1 MSTGTGKLINAV
13 GFVLSLIAMGMFEMM
28 ESSGAFSKGAFGLA
42 LIVVVAGIVLIV
54 VGLAKSYD
62 LNQ

>member
-1 MSTGTGKLINAV
+1 MSTGTGKLINAA

-28 ESSGAFSKGAFGLA
+28 QSSGAFARGAFGLA
-42 LIVVVAGIVLIV
+42 LVAVVAGMALIV
-54 VGLAKSYD
+54 IGLSKSYD

>member
-13 GFVLSLIAMGMFEMM
+13 GFVLSFIAMGMFEMM
-28 ESSGAFSKGAFGLA
+28 ELSDAFSKGAFGLA
-42 LIVVVAGIVLIV
+42 LLAVVAGILLIV
-54 VGLAKSYD
+54 VGLSKSYD

>member
-28 ESSGAFSKGAFGLA
+28 QSSGAFSKGAFGLA